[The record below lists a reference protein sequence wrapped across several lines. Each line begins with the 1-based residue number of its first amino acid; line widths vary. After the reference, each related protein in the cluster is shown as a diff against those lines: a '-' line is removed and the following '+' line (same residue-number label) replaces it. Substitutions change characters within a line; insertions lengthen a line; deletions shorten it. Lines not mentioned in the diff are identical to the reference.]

1 MQNKQIQ
8 YIEIDDSSEDQRIDN
23 FLFKLF
29 KDVPKNHI
37 FKIIR
42 NGEVRVNKKRIKTLY
57 KLKINDVVRIPPIDF
72 VEKKEK
78 TPSTAFKPEI
88 IFEDEW
94 LLVVNKPSG
103 LAVHGGS
110 GIDFGLIE
118 LMRHLNP
125 EHRFL
130 ELVHRID
137 KNTSG
142 IIVIAKKRSAL
153 RLMQELFRNKKIKKN
168 YLVAVKG
175 NWDLQKKEVILRLE
189 KKQTPEGH
197 HVNVVEDTLKG
208 KLSKSIFYLVKKTP
222 HKSLLSVQIITG
234 RTHQIRVQLA
244 FLGFPVLGDDKYG
257 DFALNKKLHSSG
269 LKRMFLHAHKLS
281 FTHPFTEEKVQL
293 VADLPIELGK
303 FFDE

>member
-72 VEKKEK
+72 IEKKEK

-94 LLVVNKPSG
+94 LLVVNKPNG

-197 HVNVVEDTLKG
+197 HVNVVEDPLKG

-222 HKSLLSVQIITG
+222 HKSLLSAQIITG

-281 FTHPFTEEKVQL
+281 FTHPFTEEKIEL
-293 VADLPIELGK
+293 VADLPLELGK

>member
-8 YIEIDDSSEDQRIDN
+8 YIDIDESSEDQRIDN
-23 FLFKLF
+23 FLFKTF

-42 NGEVRVNKKRIKTLY
+42 NGEVRVNKKRVKTLY
-57 KLKINDVVRIPPIDF
+57 KLKINDVVRIPPIEF
-72 VEKKEK
+72 IEKKEK
-78 TPSTAFKPEI
+78 KPSNNFKPHI
-88 IFEDEW
+88 IYEDEW

-118 LMRHLNP
+118 HMRHIKP
-125 EHRFL
+125 EYKFL

-142 IIVIAKKRSAL
+142 VIVIAKKRSAL
-153 RLMQELFRNKKIKKN
+153 RSMQELFRNKKIKKN

-175 NWDLQKKEVILRLE
+175 NWDSKKKEVSLRLE

-197 HVNVVEDTLKG
+197 HVNVVEDPLKG
-208 KLSKSIFYLVKKTP
+208 KLSKSIFYLVKQMQY
-222 HKSLLSVQIITG
+222 KSLLSAQIITG

-244 FLGFPVLGDDKYG
+244 FLGFPVLGDEKYG

-281 FTHPFTEEKVQL
+281 FFHPFTEEKVEL
-293 VADLPIELGK
+293 TADLPIELGT
-303 FFDE
+303 FFDK

>member
-72 VEKKEK
+72 IEKKEK

-94 LLVVNKPSG
+94 LLVVNKPNG

-197 HVNVVEDTLKG
+197 HVNVVEDPLKG

-222 HKSLLSVQIITG
+222 HKSLLSAQIITG

-269 LKRMFLHAHKLS
+269 LKRMFLHAQKLS
-281 FTHPFTEEKVQL
+281 FTHPFTEEKVEL

>member
-72 VEKKEK
+72 IEKKEK

-153 RLMQELFRNKKIKKN
+153 KLMQELFRNKKIKKN

-189 KKQTPEGH
+189 KKQTAEGH
-197 HVNVVEDTLKG
+197 HVNVVEDPLKG

-222 HKSLLSVQIITG
+222 HKSLLSAQIITG

-281 FTHPFTEEKVQL
+281 FTHPFIEEKVEL

>member
-8 YIEIDDSSEDQRIDN
+8 YIDIDESSEDQRIDN
-23 FLFKLF
+23 FLFKIF

-57 KLKINDVVRIPPIDF
+57 KLKINDVVRIPPIEF
-72 VEKKEK
+72 IEKKERK
-78 TPSTAFKPEI
+78 PSSKFKPHI

-94 LLVVNKPSG
+94 LLVVNKRSG

-118 LMRHLNP
+118 HMRHLKSGYK
-125 EHRFL
+125 FL

-142 IIVIAKKRSAL
+142 VIVIAKKRSAL
-153 RLMQELFRNKKIKKN
+153 RSMQELFRNKKIKKN

-175 NWDLQKKEVILRLE
+175 NWDSKKKEVSLRLE

-197 HVNVVEDTLKG
+197 HVNVVEDPLNG
-208 KLSKSIFYLVKKTP
+208 KLSKSIFYLVKQMQ
-222 HKSLLSVQIITG
+222 HKSLLSAQIITG

-244 FLGFPVLGDDKYG
+244 YLGFPVLGDDKYG
-257 DFALNKKLHSSG
+257 DFAHNKKLHSSG

-281 FTHPFTEEKVQL
+281 FFHPFTNEKVVL
-293 VADLPIELGK
+293 AADLPLELGK

>member
-8 YIEIDDSSEDQRIDN
+8 YIDIDESSEDQRIDN
-23 FLFKLF
+23 FLFKTF
-29 KDVPKNHI
+29 KNVPKNHI

-42 NGEVRVNKKRIKTLY
+42 NGEIRVNKKRVKTLY
-57 KLKINDVVRIPPIDF
+57 KLKINDVVRIPPIEF
-72 VEKKEK
+72 IEKKEK
-78 TPSTAFKPEI
+78 KPSNNFKPHI
-88 IFEDEW
+88 IYEDEW

-118 LMRHLNP
+118 HMRHIKP
-125 EHRFL
+125 EYKFL

-142 IIVIAKKRSAL
+142 VIVIAKKRSAL
-153 RLMQELFRNKKIKKN
+153 RSMQELFRNKKIKKN

-175 NWDLQKKEVILRLE
+175 DWDSKKKEVSLRLE

-197 HVNVVEDTLKG
+197 HVNVVEDPLKG
-208 KLSKSIFYLVKKTP
+208 KLSKSIFYLVKQMQQ
-222 HKSLLSVQIITG
+222 KSLLSAQIITG

-257 DFALNKKLHSSG
+257 DFALNKKLQSSG

-281 FTHPFTEEKVQL
+281 FFHPFTEEKVEL
-293 VADLPIELGK
+293 TADLPIDLRK

>member
-72 VEKKEK
+72 IEKKEK

-94 LLVVNKPSG
+94 LLVVNKPNG

-197 HVNVVEDTLKG
+197 HVNVVEDPLKG

-222 HKSLLSVQIITG
+222 HKSLLSAQIITG

-281 FTHPFTEEKVQL
+281 FTHPFTEENVEL

>member
-8 YIEIDDSSEDQRIDN
+8 YIDIDESSEDQRIDN
-23 FLFKLF
+23 FLFKTF

-42 NGEVRVNKKRIKTLY
+42 NGEVRVNKKRVKTLY
-57 KLKINDVVRIPPIDF
+57 KLKINDVVRIPPIEF
-72 VEKKEK
+72 IEKKEK
-78 TPSTAFKPEI
+78 KPSDNFKPHI
-88 IFEDEW
+88 IYEDEW

-118 LMRHLNP
+118 HMRHIKP
-125 EHRFL
+125 EYKFL

-142 IIVIAKKRSAL
+142 VIVIAKKRSAL
-153 RLMQELFRNKKIKKN
+153 RSMQELFRNKKIKKN

-175 NWDLQKKEVILRLE
+175 NWDSKKKEVSLRLE
-189 KKQTPEGH
+189 KKQTSVGH
-197 HVNVVEDTLKG
+197 HVNVVEDPLKG
-208 KLSKSIFYLVKKTP
+208 KLSKSIFYLVKKMQQQ
-222 HKSLLSVQIITG
+222 SLLSAQIITG

-257 DFALNKKLHSSG
+257 DFALNKKLQSSG

-281 FTHPFTEEKVQL
+281 FFHPFTEEKVEL
-293 VADLPIELGK
+293 TADLPIELRK

>member
-72 VEKKEK
+72 IEKKEK

-94 LLVVNKPSG
+94 LLVVNKPNG

-118 LMRHLNP
+118 LMRHVKP

-197 HVNVVEDTLKG
+197 HVNVVEDPLKG

-222 HKSLLSVQIITG
+222 HKSLLSAQIITG

-281 FTHPFTEEKVQL
+281 FTHPFTEEKVEL

>member
-72 VEKKEK
+72 IEKKEK
-78 TPSTAFKPEI
+78 TPATAFKPEI

-197 HVNVVEDTLKG
+197 HVNVVEDPLKG

-281 FTHPFTEEKVQL
+281 FTHPFTEEKVEL
-293 VADLPIELGK
+293 VADLPIELEK

>member
-8 YIEIDDSSEDQRIDN
+8 YIDIDESSEDQRIDN
-23 FLFKLF
+23 FLFKTF

-42 NGEVRVNKKRIKTLY
+42 NGEVRVNKKRVKTLY
-57 KLKINDVVRIPPIDF
+57 KLKINDVVRIPPIEF
-72 VEKKEK
+72 IEKKEK
-78 TPSTAFKPEI
+78 KPSNNFKPHI
-88 IFEDEW
+88 IYEDEW

-118 LMRHLNP
+118 HMRHIKP
-125 EHRFL
+125 EYKFL

-142 IIVIAKKRSAL
+142 VIVIAKKRSAL
-153 RLMQELFRNKKIKKN
+153 RSMQELFRNKKIKKN

-175 NWDLQKKEVILRLE
+175 NWDSKKKEVSLRLE
-189 KKQTPEGH
+189 KKQTLEGH
-197 HVNVVEDTLKG
+197 HVNVVEDPLRG
-208 KLSKSIFYLVKKTP
+208 KLSKSIFYLVKQMQKQ
-222 HKSLLSVQIITG
+222 SLLSAQIITG

-257 DFALNKKLHSSG
+257 DFALNKKLQSSG
-269 LKRMFLHAHKLS
+269 LKRMFLHAHKVS
-281 FTHPFTEEKVQL
+281 FFHPFTEEKVEL
-293 VADLPIELGK
+293 TADLPIELRK
-303 FFDE
+303 FF

>member
-8 YIEIDDSSEDQRIDN
+8 YIDIDESSEDQRIDN
-23 FLFKLF
+23 FLFKTF

-42 NGEVRVNKKRIKTLY
+42 NGEVRVNKKRVKTLY
-57 KLKINDVVRIPPIDF
+57 KLKINDVVRIPPIEF
-72 VEKKEK
+72 IEKKEK
-78 TPSTAFKPEI
+78 KPSDNFKPHI

-118 LMRHLNP
+118 HMRHIKP
-125 EHRFL
+125 EYKFL

-142 IIVIAKKRSAL
+142 VIVIAKKRSAL
-153 RLMQELFRNKKIKKN
+153 RSMQELFRNKKIKKN

-175 NWDLQKKEVILRLE
+175 NWDSKKKEVSLRLE
-189 KKQTPEGH
+189 KKQTSEGH
-197 HVNVVEDTLKG
+197 HVNVVEDPLKG
-208 KLSKSIFYLVKKTP
+208 KLSKSIFYLVKQMQKQ
-222 HKSLLSVQIITG
+222 SLLSAQIITG

-257 DFALNKKLHSSG
+257 DFALNKKLQSSG

-281 FTHPFTEEKVQL
+281 FFHPFTEEKVEL
-293 VADLPIELGK
+293 TADLPIELRK

>member
-8 YIEIDDSSEDQRIDN
+8 YIDIDESSEDQRIDN
-23 FLFKLF
+23 FLFKTF

-72 VEKKEK
+72 IEKKEK

-94 LLVVNKPSG
+94 LLVVNKPNG

-189 KKQTPEGH
+189 KKQTSEGH
-197 HVNVVEDTLKG
+197 HVNVVEDPLKG
-208 KLSKSIFYLVKKTP
+208 KLSKSIFYLVKQMQK
-222 HKSLLSVQIITG
+222 KSLLSAQIITG

-257 DFALNKKLHSSG
+257 DFALNKKLQSSG

-281 FTHPFTEEKVQL
+281 FFHPFTEEKVEL
-293 VADLPIELGK
+293 TADLPIELRK

>member
-72 VEKKEK
+72 IEKKEK

-94 LLVVNKPSG
+94 LLVVNKPNG

-118 LMRHLNP
+118 LMRHLKP

-153 RLMQELFRNKKIKKN
+153 RSMQELFRNKKIKKN

-197 HVNVVEDTLKG
+197 HVNVVEDPLKG

-222 HKSLLSVQIITG
+222 HKSLLSAQIITG

-281 FTHPFTEEKVQL
+281 FTHPFTEEKVEL

>member
-72 VEKKEK
+72 IEKKEK

-94 LLVVNKPSG
+94 LLVVNKPNG

-197 HVNVVEDTLKG
+197 HVNVVEDPLKG

-222 HKSLLSVQIITG
+222 HKSLLSAQIITG

-281 FTHPFTEEKVQL
+281 FTHPFTEENVEL
-293 VADLPIELGK
+293 VADLPIELGN

>member
-72 VEKKEK
+72 IEKKEK

-94 LLVVNKPSG
+94 LLVVNKPNG

-197 HVNVVEDTLKG
+197 HVNVVEDPLKG

-222 HKSLLSVQIITG
+222 HKSLLSAQIITG

-281 FTHPFTEEKVQL
+281 FTHPFTEEKVEL

>member
-8 YIEIDDSSEDQRIDN
+8 YIDIDESSEDQRIDN
-23 FLFKLF
+23 FLFKTF

-42 NGEVRVNKKRIKTLY
+42 NGEVRVNKKRVKTLY
-57 KLKINDVVRIPPIDF
+57 KLKINDVVRIPPIEF
-72 VEKKEK
+72 IEKKEK
-78 TPSTAFKPEI
+78 KPSDNFKPHI
-88 IFEDEW
+88 IYEDEW
-94 LLVVNKPSG
+94 LLVVDKPSG

-118 LMRHLNP
+118 HMRHIKP
-125 EHRFL
+125 EYKFL

-142 IIVIAKKRSAL
+142 VIVIAKKRSAL
-153 RLMQELFRNKKIKKN
+153 RSMQELFRNKKIKKN

-175 NWDLQKKEVILRLE
+175 NWDSKKKEVSLRLE

-197 HVNVVEDTLKG
+197 HVNVVEDLLKG
-208 KLSKSIFYLVKKTP
+208 KLSKSIFYLVKQMQQQ
-222 HKSLLSVQIITG
+222 SLLSAQIITG

-257 DFALNKKLHSSG
+257 DFALNKKLQSSG
-269 LKRMFLHAHKLS
+269 LKRMFLHAHKLC
-281 FTHPFTEEKVQL
+281 FFHPFTNEKVEL
-293 VADLPIELGK
+293 SADLPIELRK

>member
-8 YIEIDDSSEDQRIDN
+8 YIDIDESSEDQRIDN
-23 FLFKLF
+23 FLFKTF

-42 NGEVRVNKKRIKTLY
+42 NGEVRVNKKRVKTLY
-57 KLKINDVVRIPPIDF
+57 KLKTNDVVRIPPIEF
-72 VEKKEK
+72 IEKKEK
-78 TPSTAFKPEI
+78 KPSDNFKPHI
-88 IFEDEW
+88 IYEDQW
-94 LLVVNKPSG
+94 LLVVDKPSG

-118 LMRHLNP
+118 HMRHIKP
-125 EHRFL
+125 EYKFL

-142 IIVIAKKRSAL
+142 VIVIAKKRSAL
-153 RLMQELFRNKKIKKN
+153 RSMQELFRNKKIKKN

-175 NWDLQKKEVILRLE
+175 NWDSKKKEVSLRLE

-197 HVNVVEDTLKG
+197 HVNVVEDPLKG
-208 KLSKSIFYLVKKTP
+208 KLSKSIFYLVKKMQQQ
-222 HKSLLSVQIITG
+222 SLLSAQIITG

-257 DFALNKKLHSSG
+257 DFVLNKKLQSIG

-281 FTHPFTEEKVQL
+281 FFHPFTNEKVEL
-293 VADLPIELGK
+293 TADLPLELGK

>member
-72 VEKKEK
+72 IEKKEK

-153 RLMQELFRNKKIKKN
+153 KLMQELFRNKKIKKN

-175 NWDLQKKEVILRLE
+175 NWELQKKEVILRLE

-197 HVNVVEDTLKG
+197 HVNVVEDPLKG

-222 HKSLLSVQIITG
+222 HKSLLSAQIITG

-281 FTHPFTEEKVQL
+281 FTHPFTEEKVEL

>member
-8 YIEIDDSSEDQRIDN
+8 YIDIDESSEDQRIDN
-23 FLFKLF
+23 FLFKTF

-42 NGEVRVNKKRIKTLY
+42 NGEVRVNKKRVKTLY
-57 KLKINDVVRIPPIDF
+57 KLKINDVVRIPPIEF
-72 VEKKEK
+72 IEKKEK
-78 TPSTAFKPEI
+78 KPSDYFKPHI

-118 LMRHLNP
+118 HMRHIKP
-125 EHRFL
+125 EYKFL

-142 IIVIAKKRSAL
+142 VIVIAKKRSAL
-153 RLMQELFRNKKIKKN
+153 RSMQELFRNKKIKKN

-175 NWDLQKKEVILRLE
+175 NWDSKKKEVSLRLE

-197 HVNVVEDTLKG
+197 HVNVVEDPLRG
-208 KLSKSIFYLVKKTP
+208 KLSKSIFYLVKQMQKQ
-222 HKSLLSVQIITG
+222 SLLSAQIITG

-281 FTHPFTEEKVQL
+281 FIHPFTEEKVEL
-293 VADLPIELGK
+293 TADLPIELGK

>member
-8 YIEIDDSSEDQRIDN
+8 YIDIDESSEDQRIDN
-23 FLFKLF
+23 FLFKIF

-57 KLKINDVVRIPPIDF
+57 KLKINDVVRIPPIEF
-72 VEKKEK
+72 IEKKEK
-78 TPSTAFKPEI
+78 KPSDNFKPHI

-118 LMRHLNP
+118 HMRHIKP
-125 EHRFL
+125 EYKFL

-142 IIVIAKKRSAL
+142 VIVIAKKRSAL
-153 RLMQELFRNKKIKKN
+153 RSMQELFRNKKIKKN

-175 NWDLQKKEVILRLE
+175 NWDFKKKEVSLRLE
-189 KKQTPEGH
+189 KKQTSGGH
-197 HVNVVEDTLKG
+197 HVSVVEDPLKG
-208 KLSKSIFYLVKKTP
+208 KLSKSIFYLVKQMQN
-222 HKSLLSVQIITG
+222 KSLLSAQIITG

-257 DFALNKKLHSSG
+257 DFTLNKKLHSSG

-281 FTHPFTEEKVQL
+281 FFHPFTEEKVEL
-293 VADLPIELGK
+293 TADLPIELRK
-303 FFDE
+303 FF

>member
-8 YIEIDDSSEDQRIDN
+8 YIDIDESSQDQRIDN
-23 FLFKLF
+23 FLFKTF

-42 NGEVRVNKKRIKTLY
+42 NGEVRVNKKRVKTLY
-57 KLKINDVVRIPPIDF
+57 KLKINDVVRIPPIEF
-72 VEKKEK
+72 IEKKEK
-78 TPSTAFKPEI
+78 KPSDNFKPNI
-88 IFEDEW
+88 IYEDEW
-94 LLVVNKPSG
+94 LLVVDKPSG

-118 LMRHLNP
+118 HMRHIKPDYN
-125 EHRFL
+125 FL

-142 IIVIAKKRSAL
+142 VIVIAKKRSAL

-175 NWDLQKKEVILRLE
+175 NWDSKKKEVSLRLE

-197 HVNVVEDTLKG
+197 HVNVVEDPLKG
-208 KLSKSIFYLVKKTP
+208 KLSKSIFYLVKQMQ
-222 HKSLLSVQIITG
+222 HKSLLSAQIITG

-281 FTHPFTEEKVQL
+281 FFHPFTNEKVEL
-293 VADLPIELGK
+293 TADLPLELGK

>member
-72 VEKKEK
+72 IEKKEK

-197 HVNVVEDTLKG
+197 HVNVVEDPLKG

-281 FTHPFTEEKVQL
+281 FTHPFTEEKVEL
-293 VADLPIELGK
+293 VANLPIELGK

>member
-8 YIEIDDSSEDQRIDN
+8 YIDIDESSEDQRIDN
-23 FLFKLF
+23 FLFKTF

-57 KLKINDVVRIPPIDF
+57 KLKIHDVVRIPPIEF
-72 VEKKEK
+72 IEKKERK
-78 TPSTAFKPEI
+78 PSSKFKPHI

-94 LLVVNKPSG
+94 LLVVDKPSG

-118 LMRHLNP
+118 RMRHLKS
-125 EHRFL
+125 EYKFL

-142 IIVIAKKRSAL
+142 VIVIAKKRSAL
-153 RLMQELFRNKKIKKN
+153 RSMQELFRNKKIKKN

-175 NWDLQKKEVILRLE
+175 NWDSKKKEVSLRLE

-197 HVNVVEDTLKG
+197 HVNVVEDPLKG
-208 KLSKSIFYLVKKTP
+208 KLSKSIFYLVKQIQN
-222 HKSLLSVQIITG
+222 KSLLSAQIITG

-281 FTHPFTEEKVQL
+281 FFHPFTNEKVEL
-293 VADLPIELGK
+293 TADLPLELGK

>member
-42 NGEVRVNKKRIKTLY
+42 NGEVRVNKKRIKTPY

-72 VEKKEK
+72 IEKKEK

-197 HVNVVEDTLKG
+197 HVNVVEDPLKG

-281 FTHPFTEEKVQL
+281 FTHPFTEEKVEL
-293 VADLPIELGK
+293 VADLAIELEK

>member
-29 KDVPKNHI
+29 KVVPKNHI

-72 VEKKEK
+72 IVKKEK

-153 RLMQELFRNKKIKKN
+153 KLMQELFRNKKIKKN

-197 HVNVVEDTLKG
+197 HVNVVEDPLKG

-222 HKSLLSVQIITG
+222 HKSLLSAQIITG

-244 FLGFPVLGDDKYG
+244 SLGFPVLGDDKYG

-281 FTHPFTEEKVQL
+281 FTHPFIEEKVEL

>member
-72 VEKKEK
+72 IEKKEK
-78 TPSTAFKPEI
+78 TPATAFKPEI

-94 LLVVNKPSG
+94 LLVVNKPNG

-197 HVNVVEDTLKG
+197 HVNVVEDPLKG

-222 HKSLLSVQIITG
+222 HKSLLSAQIITG

-281 FTHPFTEEKVQL
+281 FTHPFTEEKVEL

>member
-8 YIEIDDSSEDQRIDN
+8 YIDIDESSEDQRIDN
-23 FLFKLF
+23 FLFKTF

-42 NGEVRVNKKRIKTLY
+42 NGEVRVNKKRVKTLY
-57 KLKINDVVRIPPIDF
+57 KLKINDVVRIPPIEF
-72 VEKKEK
+72 IEKKEK
-78 TPSTAFKPEI
+78 KPSDNFKPHI
-88 IFEDEW
+88 IYEDEW

-118 LMRHLNP
+118 HMRHIKP
-125 EHRFL
+125 EYKFL

-142 IIVIAKKRSAL
+142 VIVIAKKRSAL
-153 RLMQELFRNKKIKKN
+153 RSMQELFRNKKIKKN

-175 NWDLQKKEVILRLE
+175 NWDSKKKEVSLRLE

-197 HVNVVEDTLKG
+197 HVNVVEDPLRG
-208 KLSKSIFYLVKKTP
+208 KLSKSIFYLVKQMQK
-222 HKSLLSVQIITG
+222 KSLLSAQIITG

-257 DFALNKKLHSSG
+257 DFALNKKLQSSG

-281 FTHPFTEEKVQL
+281 FFHPFTEEKVEL
-293 VADLPIELGK
+293 TADLPIELRK

>member
-72 VEKKEK
+72 IEKKEK

-94 LLVVNKPSG
+94 LLVVNKPNG

-197 HVNVVEDTLKG
+197 HVNVVENPLKG

-222 HKSLLSVQIITG
+222 HKSLLSAQIITG

-281 FTHPFTEEKVQL
+281 FTHPFTEEKIEL
-293 VADLPIELGK
+293 VADLPLELGK

>member
-57 KLKINDVVRIPPIDF
+57 KLKINDVVRIPPINF
-72 VEKKEK
+72 IEKKEK

-197 HVNVVEDTLKG
+197 HVNVVEDPLKG

-281 FTHPFTEEKVQL
+281 FTHPFTEEKVEL
-293 VADLPIELGK
+293 VADLPIALEK

>member
-8 YIEIDDSSEDQRIDN
+8 YIDIDESSEDQRIDN
-23 FLFKLF
+23 FLFKTF

-42 NGEVRVNKKRIKTLY
+42 NGEVRVNKKRVKTLY
-57 KLKINDVVRIPPIDF
+57 KLKINDVVRIPPIEF
-72 VEKKEK
+72 IEKKEK
-78 TPSTAFKPEI
+78 KPSDNFKPHI

-118 LMRHLNP
+118 HMRHLKS
-125 EHRFL
+125 EYKFL

-142 IIVIAKKRSAL
+142 VIVIAKKRSAL
-153 RLMQELFRNKKIKKN
+153 RSMQELFRNKKIKKN

-175 NWDLQKKEVILRLE
+175 NWDSKKKEVSLRLE

-197 HVNVVEDTLKG
+197 HVNVVEDPLKG
-208 KLSKSIFYLVKKTP
+208 KLSKSIFYLIKQMQQ
-222 HKSLLSVQIITG
+222 KSLLSAQIITG

-269 LKRMFLHAHKLS
+269 LKRMFLHAHKL
-281 FTHPFTEEKVQL
+281 FFFHPFTEEKVEL
-293 VADLPIELGK
+293 TADLPIELRT

>member
-8 YIEIDDSSEDQRIDN
+8 YIDIDESSEDQRIDN
-23 FLFKLF
+23 FLFKTF

-42 NGEVRVNKKRIKTLY
+42 NGEVRVNKKRVKTLY
-57 KLKINDVVRIPPIDF
+57 KLKINDVVRIPPIEF
-72 VEKKEK
+72 IEKKEK
-78 TPSTAFKPEI
+78 KPSDNFKPHI

-118 LMRHLNP
+118 HMRHIKP
-125 EHRFL
+125 EYKFL

-142 IIVIAKKRSAL
+142 VVVIAKKRSAL
-153 RLMQELFRNKKIKKN
+153 RSMQELFRNKKIKKN

-175 NWDLQKKEVILRLE
+175 NWDSKKKEVSLRLE

-197 HVNVVEDTLKG
+197 HVNVVEDPLKG
-208 KLSKSIFYLVKKTP
+208 KLSKSIFYLVKQMQHKT
-222 HKSLLSVQIITG
+222 LLSAQIITG

-281 FTHPFTEEKVQL
+281 FFHPFTEEKVEL
-293 VADLPIELGK
+293 TADLPIELGK

>member
-72 VEKKEK
+72 IEKKEK

-94 LLVVNKPSG
+94 LLVVNKPNG

-197 HVNVVEDTLKG
+197 HVNVVEDPLKG

-222 HKSLLSVQIITG
+222 HKSLLSAQIITG

-281 FTHPFTEEKVQL
+281 FTHPFIEEKVEL

>member
-8 YIEIDDSSEDQRIDN
+8 YIDIDESSEDQRIDN
-23 FLFKLF
+23 FLFKTF
-29 KDVPKNHI
+29 KDIPKNHI

-42 NGEVRVNKKRIKTLY
+42 NGEVRVNKKRVKTLY
-57 KLKINDVVRIPPIDF
+57 KLKINDVVRIPPIEF
-72 VEKKEK
+72 IEKKEK
-78 TPSTAFKPEI
+78 KPSNNFKPHI
-88 IFEDEW
+88 IYEDEW

-118 LMRHLNP
+118 HMRHIKP
-125 EHRFL
+125 EYKFL

-142 IIVIAKKRSAL
+142 VIVIAKKRSAL
-153 RLMQELFRNKKIKKN
+153 RSMQELFRNKKIKKN

-175 NWDLQKKEVILRLE
+175 NWDSKKKEVSLRLE
-189 KKQTPEGH
+189 KKQTPDGH
-197 HVNVVEDTLKG
+197 HVSVVEDPLKG
-208 KLSKSIFYLVKKTP
+208 KLSKSIFYLVKQIQ
-222 HKSLLSVQIITG
+222 HKSLLSAQIITC

-257 DFALNKKLHSSG
+257 DFALNKKLQSSG

-281 FTHPFTEEKVQL
+281 FFHPFTEEKVEL
-293 VADLPIELGK
+293 TADLPIELGK

>member
-57 KLKINDVVRIPPIDF
+57 KLKINDLVRIPPIDF
-72 VEKKEK
+72 IEKKEK

-197 HVNVVEDTLKG
+197 HVNVVEDPLKG

-281 FTHPFTEEKVQL
+281 FTHPFTEEKVEL

>member
-72 VEKKEK
+72 IVKKEK

-175 NWDLQKKEVILRLE
+175 NWELQKKEVILRLE

-197 HVNVVEDTLKG
+197 HVNVVEDPLKG

-281 FTHPFTEEKVQL
+281 FTHPFTEEKVEL

>member
-72 VEKKEK
+72 IEKKEK

-94 LLVVNKPSG
+94 LLVVNKPNG

-153 RLMQELFRNKKIKKN
+153 KLMQELFRNKKIKKN

-197 HVNVVEDTLKG
+197 HVNVVEDPLKG

-222 HKSLLSVQIITG
+222 HKSLLSAQIITG

-281 FTHPFTEEKVQL
+281 FTHPFTEEKVEL